1 MAVYAAVRPAAPKP
15 STGDERKACAELGW
29 AVGRDADVCVRAM
42 EASGQ
47 LWLWHFWG
55 MGYVWARTSEVAFVL
70 SHAVRVLQ
78 ILL

>member
-1 MAVYAAVRPAAPKP
+1 MRQSDLQLPNLPREMREKHV
-15 STGDERKACAELGW
+15 LGW
-29 AVGRDADVCVRAM
+29 AGLWAEMLMCVRAM

-55 MGYVWARTSEVAFVL
+55 MGYVWARASEVAFVL

>member
-1 MAVYAAVRPAAPKP
+1 MRQSDLQLPNLPREMREKHVLSWA
-15 STGDERKACAELGW
+15 GLWAEMLM
-29 AVGRDADVCVRAM
+29 CVRAM